1 MPKLVY
7 LCLGIILLAAQFG
20 CGGKAVNNA
29 NAANTA
35 NPANPNNPANPGN
48 PNDPNAPP
56 PNVNG
61 PPGDPLG
68 PQTSPKGK
76 PPLSTTNTISQPPAD
91 SSGISFA
98 AMDFHGAHLHGN
110 KDQMAVLMADE
121 FKGTLVDGSV
131 QNKTQLLA
139 GAKPSTEMFQ
149 ANVNPPQ
156 VKGDSATVTGTI
168 TLMGDDPK
176 TAKSGQVLKFTDTWR
191 KHGAKWL
198 VVSTTITK

>member
-1 MPKLVY
+1 MSKLVY
-7 LCLGIILLAAQFG
+7 LCLGIALLAVQFG
-20 CGGKAVNNA
+20 CGGRGATNA

-35 NPANPNNPANPGN
+35 NPANPNNPVNPGN

-61 PPGDPLG
+61 PGGETIAAPG
-68 PQTSPKGK
+68 KNGK
-76 PPLSTTNTISQPPAD
+76 PPLSSTNETVTQPPAD

-98 AMDFHGAHLHGN
+98 AMDFHSALLHGN
-110 KDQMAVLMADE
+110 KDQLAVLIADE
-121 FKGTLVDGSV
+121 FKGTQADGSV

-139 GAKPSTEMFQ
+139 GAKPSTMMFQ

-176 TAKSGQVLKFTDTWR
+176 TAASGQVLKFTDIWR
-191 KHGAKWL
+191 KHGPKWL
-198 VVSTTITK
+198 VVSTTISK